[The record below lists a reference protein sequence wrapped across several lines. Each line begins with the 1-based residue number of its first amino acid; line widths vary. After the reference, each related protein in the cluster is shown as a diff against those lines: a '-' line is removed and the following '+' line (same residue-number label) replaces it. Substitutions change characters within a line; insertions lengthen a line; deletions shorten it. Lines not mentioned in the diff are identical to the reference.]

1 MVMPFKWNQENQE
14 LLEKRW
20 EENIR
25 LDLIAAELG
34 TTKGSIAGKARRLN
48 LECRAIWAKGKTRK
62 TRTVTQEYTK
72 SRITVVQRQTGII
85 PLPVPV
91 NSVLPSARVEHSI
104 PVWRRTCQ
112 YISGKP
118 TGSDACK
125 CGDPVYGSSAYCSTH
140 RLMVWKQKAKDG

>member
-1 MVMPFKWNQENQE
+1 MVMSFKWTPENQE

-20 EENIR
+20 EEDIR

-48 LECRAIWAKGKTRK
+48 LEYRALWAKGRK
-62 TRTVTQEYTK
+62 RTVTPEYTK
-72 SRITVVQRQTGII
+72 SRVTVAKRQTGII
-85 PLPVPV
+85 PSPAIANPILSSIRVGH
-91 NSVLPSARVEHSI
+91 SV

-112 YISGKP
+112 WISGKP

-125 CGDPVYGSSAYCSTH
+125 CGAPVYGSSAYCSTH
-140 RLMVWKQKAKDG
+140 RLMVWKPRKGNK